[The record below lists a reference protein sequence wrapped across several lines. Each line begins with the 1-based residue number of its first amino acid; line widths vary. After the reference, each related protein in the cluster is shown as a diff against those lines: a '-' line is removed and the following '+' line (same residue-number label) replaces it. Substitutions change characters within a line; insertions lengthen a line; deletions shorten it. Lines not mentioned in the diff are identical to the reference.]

1 MPVAGASSRCV
12 FFGISFSTCDVPID
26 SILTFLILRDAKVQ
40 ASTVYGAYHAL
51 QTLSQLITFDFDTK
65 LYSVSAAPWL
75 ITDAPR
81 FSHREILVDTS
92 RHWQPLPKLVGS
104 RFPFTRLLSSICES
118 PPFLIPSPARN
129 HRQSHTSQ
137 TQRDPLAHCRFPI
150 FSLRVQDLP
159 GAC

>member
-1 MPVAGASSRCV
+1 
-12 FFGISFSTCDVPID
+12 
-26 SILTFLILRDAKVQ
+26 LILRDAKVQ

-104 RFPFTRLLSSICES
+104 RFPFARLLGSICES
-118 PPFLIPSPARN
+118 FPFLIPSQREIIDSLTQAKLN
-129 HRQSHTSQ
+129 VIHWHIVDSQSFPFESKTY
-137 TQRDPLAHCRFPI
+137 PELASAGSYSPI
-150 FSLRVQDLP
+150 ERYR
-159 GAC
+159 